1 MRRRLLWVLPA
12 LLPVALVVSVV
23 LWWQAGE
30 SEPVPAP
37 EEPTPEEESTPTRVQ
52 TEDQMRSIGYVQ

>member
-12 LLPVALVVSVV
+12 LVPVALVVGVV
-23 LWWQAGE
+23 LWWQARE
-30 SEPVPAP
+30 PEPVPAQD
-37 EEPTPEEESTPTRVQ
+37 EPTPEEEPTPSRVQ